1 MRALFE
7 PGDTMIYLIIFLVV
21 WLALILFS
29 RLIIRW
35 PSEADEIR
43 RSYGGRLL
51 LKGFLSP
58 KFLENKLTGDHLRIF
73 VRFRRRYLLFWVSI
87 LVLSAVLILMSYF
100 QFTSDSEDFK
110 NRMEETY
117 LGK

>member
-1 MRALFE
+1 
-7 PGDTMIYLIIFLVV
+7 MIYLIIFLVV

-29 RLIIRW
+29 RLIVRW
-35 PSEADEIR
+35 PAEADEIR
-43 RSYGGRLL
+43 KSCDGRLL

-58 KFLENKLTGDHLRIF
+58 RLLEKELTDDHLHIF

-87 LVLSAVLILMSYF
+87 LVLSAALIFMSYF
-100 QFTSDSEDFK
+100 QFRSESDAFK